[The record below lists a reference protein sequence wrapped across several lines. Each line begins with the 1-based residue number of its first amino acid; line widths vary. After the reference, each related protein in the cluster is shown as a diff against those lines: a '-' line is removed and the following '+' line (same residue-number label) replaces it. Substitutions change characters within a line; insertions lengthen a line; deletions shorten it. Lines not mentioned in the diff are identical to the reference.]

1 MSQGLLGWR
10 VVTREREDQNR
21 GSWGRLPLSSR
32 GLGDSGLE
40 GRKGAGG
47 RMHGGLV
54 KGVLGI

>member
-1 MSQGLLGWR
+1 VSQGLLGWQ
-10 VVTREREDQNR
+10 VVTREREDLNS
-21 GSWGRLPLSSR
+21 GSWGRLPLSSG

-47 RMHGGLV
+47 QMHRGLV